1 MHRHF
6 EGARLA
12 ALLIFFA
19 GLLLSVIDWASV
31 TTTFDPLLWMVLLF
45 GGLVALVL
53 A

>member
-19 GLLLSVIDWASV
+19 GLLLAVVDLASD
-31 TTTFDPLLWMVLLF
+31 TFNVDPLLWTVLLF
-45 GGLVALVL
+45 GGLFALVL
-53 A
+53 S